1 MIAVSLP
8 DELLKRL
15 DDAVD
20 KTGKKRSFL
29 IRESISMYLNN
40 IENIHEKKEIIL
52 NTSKPFYEVLIEEFK
67 NEKKLITEARKTEFT
82 MFSDNGK
89 LYVINSKGNTR
100 RLEPMYVNNFFEEYK
115 TLENK
120 SVVVNEFQD
129 KNTALEIVEAGIK
142 SYNEL
147 FGKEQK

>member
-40 IENIHEKKEIIL
+40 IKNIHEKKEIIL
-52 NTSKPFYEVLIEEFK
+52 NTSKPGTVAKLAMRQPFVLFK
-67 NEKKLITEARKTEFT
+67 GLTFQKLCLPGAFR
-82 MFSDNGK
+82 
-89 LYVINSKGNTR
+89 
-100 RLEPMYVNNFFEEYK
+100 
-115 TLENK
+115 
-120 SVVVNEFQD
+120 
-129 KNTALEIVEAGIK
+129 
-142 SYNEL
+142 
-147 FGKEQK
+147 

>member
-40 IENIHEKKEIIL
+40 IENIHEKK
-52 NTSKPFYEVLIEEFK
+52 
-67 NEKKLITEARKTEFT
+67 LITEARKTEFT

-115 TLENK
+115 KTG
-120 SVVVNEFQD
+120 SMSTSSYQD
-129 KNTALEIVEAGIK
+129 ITFNSSYLLAALQYLMEK
-142 SYNEL
+142 EL
-147 FGKEQK
+147 I

>member
-40 IENIHEKKEIIL
+40 IENIHEKKKEIIL
-52 NTSKPFYEVLIEEFK
+52 NTSKPFYESSLK
-67 NEKKLITEARKTEFT
+67 NLKMKK
-82 MFSDNGK
+82 N
-89 LYVINSKGNTR
+89 
-100 RLEPMYVNNFFEEYK
+100 
-115 TLENK
+115 
-120 SVVVNEFQD
+120 
-129 KNTALEIVEAGIK
+129 
-142 SYNEL
+142 
-147 FGKEQK
+147 

>member
-40 IENIHEKKEIIL
+40 IENIHEKKR
-52 NTSKPFYEVLIEEFK
+52 S
-67 NEKKLITEARKTEFT
+67 
-82 MFSDNGK
+82 S
-89 LYVINSKGNTR
+89 
-100 RLEPMYVNNFFEEYK
+100 
-115 TLENK
+115 
-120 SVVVNEFQD
+120 
-129 KNTALEIVEAGIK
+129 
-142 SYNEL
+142 
-147 FGKEQK
+147 

>member
-15 DDAVD
+15 DYAVD

-67 NEKKLITEARKTEFT
+67 N
-82 MFSDNGK
+82 
-89 LYVINSKGNTR
+89 
-100 RLEPMYVNNFFEEYK
+100 
-115 TLENK
+115 
-120 SVVVNEFQD
+120 
-129 KNTALEIVEAGIK
+129 
-142 SYNEL
+142 
-147 FGKEQK
+147 

>member
-115 TLENK
+115 KTG
-120 SVVVNEFQD
+120 SMSTSSYQD
-129 KNTALEIVEAGIK
+129 ITFNSSYLLAALKYLMEK
-142 SYNEL
+142 EL
-147 FGKEQK
+147 I

>member
-1 MIAVSLP
+1 
-8 DELLKRL
+8 RL

-40 IENIHEKKEIIL
+40 IENIHEKKEI
-52 NTSKPFYEVLIEEFK
+52 
-67 NEKKLITEARKTEFT
+67 TEARKTEFT

-100 RLEPMYVNNFFEEYK
+100 RLEPMYVNN
-115 TLENK
+115 
-120 SVVVNEFQD
+120 
-129 KNTALEIVEAGIK
+129 
-142 SYNEL
+142 
-147 FGKEQK
+147 

>member
-67 NEKKLITEARKTEFT
+67 NEKT
-82 MFSDNGK
+82 
-89 LYVINSKGNTR
+89 
-100 RLEPMYVNNFFEEYK
+100 NN
-115 TLENK
+115 
-120 SVVVNEFQD
+120 
-129 KNTALEIVEAGIK
+129 
-142 SYNEL
+142 
-147 FGKEQK
+147 